1 MENLQAKRRR
11 SVCPIMSPMSSLPS
25 CDGTP
30 ILMRRLPLSKHPQ
43 RSRLGRKS
51 PAANRFH
58 PGRTCF
64 LASAPQRG
72 VGRWLYWGE
81 STDTRRQRCSTN
93 QLNSFGPAAP
103 NNVFISNY
111 NETGHWKRRVI
122 TGSDTPARLSNYP
135 SKLPNP
141 TREFRGSG
149 GASTHNSPRAF
160 IQAHGHGANEG
171 LHPGNGQRNENAPH
185 LVSCN

>member
-1 MENLQAKRRR
+1 MDLRWGVIDVVLSWENLQAKRRR

-103 NNVFISNY
+103 NNVSSLITMKQA
-111 NETGHWKRRVI
+111 TGNVELSLEVI
-122 TGSDTPARLSNYP
+122 
-135 SKLPNP
+135 LP
-141 TREFRGSG
+141 
-149 GASTHNSPRAF
+149 
-160 IQAHGHGANEG
+160 
-171 LHPGNGQRNENAPH
+171 
-185 LVSCN
+185 LV